1 MKTSITHKVEWV
13 DALKVVT
20 MILVIVGHSNY
31 LAINTPY
38 GGTPYTNI
46 GYDHPSLIYRLLGVF
61 VSFIYSFHM
70 PLFMAISGMCFNF
83 SMQKDPTWSSILHGK
98 AKRLLLPFI
107 LVTLFYSLPIK
118 YFSGYYDHSENVF
131 YDIFMGQILLL
142 GNSHL
147 WYVISLFWIFLAYY
161 FIEKSH
167 IKKNSAF
174 WLALIGISWIG
185 KYYEVSF
192 NLLGLAAAMKHLFFF
207 ALGYNLF
214 YKLDN
219 YHPRTLFKPMI
230 GLLGAFIL
238 QRLLFIVDNNNLI
251 NKSLSYPFFTIIS
264 VIGGGCT
271 LLIIKYLQEKM
282 VNTKTYEAFKK
293 YTYELYLYSDP
304 LNYIIIAMTFA
315 LWGVEAYQ
323 SNIIPIG
330 LFVFRIITTTVGAF
344 VVIYALRKVKSLI
357 SYTNKK

>member
-1 MKTSITHKVEWV
+1 MVKTLAYANKIEWI

-20 MILVIVGHSNY
+20 MILVIIGHSSY

-38 GGTPYTNI
+38 GGTPYSNVA
-46 GYDHPSLIYRLLGVF
+46 YDHPSLLYRLIGAF
-61 VSFIYSFHM
+61 VTFIYSFHM

-83 SMQKDPTWSSILHGK
+83 SMRKNPSWSFVLYGK

-107 LVTLFYSLPIK
+107 LVTLFYSVPIK
-118 YFSGYYDHSENVF
+118 YFSGYYDDSENVF

-147 WYVISLFWIFLAYY
+147 WYVMSLFWIFLAYY
-161 FIEKSH
+161 FIERSH

-174 WLALIGISWIG
+174 WLVLIGISWIG
-185 KYYEVSF
+185 KHYEASF

-219 YHPRTLFKPMI
+219 YTPKNLFKPII
-230 GLLGAFIL
+230 GLLGAFVL
-238 QRLLFIVDNNNLI
+238 QRLSFMVDNNNI
-251 NKSLSYPFFTIIS
+251 TNKLLAYSLFTIIS
-264 VIGGGCT
+264 VIGGSST
-271 LLIIKYLQEKM
+271 SLIIKYLQCRI
-282 VNTKTYEAFKK
+282 VNMPSYEIFKK

-304 LNYIIIAMTFA
+304 LNYIIIAITFA
-315 LWGVEAYQ
+315 LWGAEAYQ
-323 SNIIPIG
+323 SNTMSIG
-330 LFVFRIITTTVGAF
+330 LFAFRIIATTVGAF
-344 VVIYALRKVKSLI
+344 VVIYSVKIVS
-357 SYTNKK
+357 NHK